1 MTDLGKNPHNFSI
14 QHILCYP
21 LTVVRTLI
29 SGDENGNGIELTDT
43 ERPTLNGGEEG
54 EGITFTLEREKE
66 KVKKKTVIEKY
77 CVEMLGER
85 PVTKW
90 CERERYVLNLIT
102 NMVYDGFNM
111 EDLDTVTKVTRTIT
125 QYETYYTDETEELDM
140 TDGVKKITI
149 PNVMRIMTGTVP
161 TLTVGDTNE

>member
-1 MTDLGKNPHNFSI
+1 MTDTKNPT
-14 QHILCYP
+14 P
-21 LTVVRTLI
+21 
-29 SGDENGNGIELTDT
+29 NG
-43 ERPTLNGGEEG
+43 EG
-54 EGITFTLEREKE
+54 EKEGVAFTLEKKAEKP
-66 KVKKKTVIEKY
+66 KKKIVIEKY
-77 CVEMLGER
+77 CVKMLGER

-90 CERERYVLNLIT
+90 CEREKYVLNLIT

-111 EDLDTVTKVTRTIT
+111 KDLDTVTKVTRTIT